1 MSALAAGSIGK
12 LSTFTDE
19 NNRVLFLLKN
29 NSSNWLPHIFK
40 FTQITVFGRAVS
52 VTMTVG
58 VKLKCVWEWNALS
71 AKFKRKHHGC
81 CVQGSCLIF
90 HEYSNLLMIQHQQKR
105 TVLRMFFLLMNI
117 LERKGHVHTRSI
129 KDNLNGWSYNVS
141 QVNFEPS
148 QVRVNLN
155 FFPLSKITS

>member
-40 FTQITVFGRAVS
+40 FTQSAFLRCDPDEDRPSETTRITMFGCTVS

-81 CVQGSCLIF
+81 CV
-90 HEYSNLLMIQHQQKR
+90 
-105 TVLRMFFLLMNI
+105 
-117 LERKGHVHTRSI
+117 
-129 KDNLNGWSYNVS
+129 
-141 QVNFEPS
+141 
-148 QVRVNLN
+148 
-155 FFPLSKITS
+155 